1 MNYEDLTEDQK
12 EIWDVAYEEGHNSGF
27 DSGQDFGWDEGYE
40 AARANGSDEYDDGYH
55 AGVLAER
62 QRVQDV
68 LQMMFDA
75 ALNMG
80 QGNKAVQY
88 KNTMD
93 LLRPVDIEIVY
104 DND

>member
-1 MNYEDLTEDQK
+1 MNYDELTDREK
-12 EIWDVAYEEGHNSGF
+12 EVWDEAAEKAWDAGFEEGYDAAINEG
-27 DSGQDFGWDEGYE
+27 DSQDDV
-40 AARANGSDEYDDGYH
+40 YDDGYH

-68 LQMMFDA
+68 LQMMFDT